1 MNTRSWTDLLLPD
14 GLNTQ
19 LDWLR
24 DLVRDG
30 SLLEHVMRSPAARRL
45 LARETY
51 ARHGLVAPS
60 HASLTAEQQWLLLN
74 RQDQLALARRL
85 GIAALHDCVRLTVRA
100 SAVAALRKELGD
112 EAYRKATTQPGLDV
126 AGLERAPLD
135 AAVQRDRLGDYLV
148 AVGAALLET
157 TLPADEPFYRLRMG
171 FAFSP
176 SCWQARPRGLQVD
189 PQALAARIAE
199 AARP

>member
-1 MNTRSWTDLLLPD
+1 MSARQWTDLLLPD
-14 GLNTQ
+14 ALNTQ

-30 SLLEHVMRSPAARRL
+30 NLLDHVRRSPTARRL

-51 ARHGLVAPS
+51 ARHGLVAP
-60 HASLTAEQQWLLLN
+60 ARTSLSQEQQWLLLN
-74 RQDQLALARRL
+74 RQDQLTLARRL
-85 GIAALHDCVRLTVRA
+85 GIAALHDFIRLTVQAR
-100 SAVAALRKELGD
+100 AVAALRKELGD
-112 EAYRKATTQPGLDV
+112 EAYRKATTQPALCV
-126 AGLERAPLD
+126 AGITRAPLD
-135 AAVQRDRLGDYLV
+135 EAIERNRVGDYLV

-157 TLPADEPFYRLRMG
+157 TLPPDEPFYRLRMG

-176 SCWQARPRGLQVD
+176 SCWHSRPRGLQVD
-189 PQALAARIAE
+189 PQALAARIVE